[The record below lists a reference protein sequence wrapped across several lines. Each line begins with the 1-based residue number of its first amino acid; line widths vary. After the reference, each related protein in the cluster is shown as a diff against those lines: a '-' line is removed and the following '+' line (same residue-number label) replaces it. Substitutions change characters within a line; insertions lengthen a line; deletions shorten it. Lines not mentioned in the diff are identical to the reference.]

1 MTTILYHNNEVLA
14 DSKALELISGA
25 GGAGMFVK
33 GKKIFSNDRIIV
45 TFFDKIPREETEEE
59 VLRLSEW
66 VFRYI
71 YGIISHSKK
80 LKGGKD
86 AFNQYLNRYIFNSIF
101 TNNIENLIRLKQGKY
116 KFGDEVNSV
125 ILIFTKNH
133 MLSIGSQTEVID
145 KYKDQD
151 KIGKGTGISLDAVLD
166 EDGDAVLIDN
176 PVNVGLYD
184 LDDID
189 YLFNGTGSTYITSS
203 IKLGMSPKQGFEL
216 AVMLDNVSSCSFT
229 GNKTMSHKTTNLKV
243 LKPFSKKELESIRK
257 LVIEGNE
264 K

>member
-33 GKKIFSNDRIIV
+33 GKKIFSNDKVIV

-71 YGIISHSKK
+71 YGIIFHSRK
-80 LKGGKD
+80 LKGNKD
-86 AFNQYLNRYIFNSIF
+86 AFNQYLNKYIFNSIF

-116 KFGDEVNSV
+116 KFGEEINSV

-133 MLSIGSQTEVID
+133 MLSIGNQTEVID

-151 KIGKGTGISLDAVLD
+151 KIGKGTGVSLDAVLD
-166 EDGDAVLIDN
+166 EDDHPILINN
-176 PVNVGLYD
+176 PVNLGLYD

-243 LKPFSKKELESIRK
+243 LKPFSKKDLENIRK
-257 LVIEGNE
+257 LVTEGTE

>member
-116 KFGDEVNSV
+116 KFSD
-125 ILIFTKNH
+125 
-133 MLSIGSQTEVID
+133 
-145 KYKDQD
+145 
-151 KIGKGTGISLDAVLD
+151 
-166 EDGDAVLIDN
+166 
-176 PVNVGLYD
+176 
-184 LDDID
+184 
-189 YLFNGTGSTYITSS
+189 
-203 IKLGMSPKQGFEL
+203 
-216 AVMLDNVSSCSFT
+216 
-229 GNKTMSHKTTNLKV
+229 
-243 LKPFSKKELESIRK
+243 
-257 LVIEGNE
+257 
-264 K
+264 

>member
-25 GGAGMFVK
+25 GGVGMFVK
-33 GKKIFSNDRIIV
+33 GKKIFSNDKIIV

-66 VFRYI
+66 IFRYI
-71 YGIISHSKK
+71 YGIVTHSKK
-80 LKGGKD
+80 LKGYKD
-86 AFNQYLNRYIFNSIF
+86 TFNRYLNRYIFNSIF
-101 TNNIENLIRLKQGKY
+101 NNNVENLIRLKQGKY

-125 ILIFTKNH
+125 ILIFAKNH
-133 MLSIGSQTEVID
+133 LLTIGDRTEVID

-151 KIGKGTGISLDAVLD
+151 KVGKGTGISLDAVLD
-166 EDGDAVLIDN
+166 EDGNTVLTDN
-176 PVNVGLYD
+176 PVNIGLYD

-189 YLFNGTGSTYITSS
+189 YIFNGTGSTYIIGS

-229 GNKTMSHKTTNLKV
+229 GNKTISHKTTNLKV
-243 LKPFSKKELESIRK
+243 LKPFSKKDLESIRK
-257 LVIEGNE
+257 LVIEGNV

>member
-33 GKKIFSNDRIIV
+33 GKKIFSNDKIIV

-66 VFRYI
+66 IFRYI
-71 YGIISHSKK
+71 YGIVTHSKK
-80 LKGGKD
+80 LKGDKD
-86 AFNQYLNRYIFNSIF
+86 TFNRYLNRYIFNSIF
-101 TNNIENLIRLKQGKY
+101 NNNVENLIRLKQGKY
-116 KFGDEVNSV
+116 KFGDEVNNV
-125 ILIFTKNH
+125 ILIFAKNH
-133 MLSIGSQTEVID
+133 LLTIGDRTEVID

-151 KIGKGTGISLDAVLD
+151 KVGKGTGISLDAVLD
-166 EDGDAVLIDN
+166 EDGNTVLTDN
-176 PVNVGLYD
+176 PVNIGLYD

-189 YLFNGTGSTYITSS
+189 YIFNGTGSTYITGS

-229 GNKTMSHKTTNLKV
+229 GNKTISHKTTNLKV
-243 LKPFSKKELESIRK
+243 LKPFSKKDLESIRK
-257 LVIEGNE
+257 LVIEGNV

>member
-33 GKKIFSNDRIIV
+33 GKKIFSNDKIIV

-80 LKGGKD
+80 LKGDND
-86 AFNQYLNRYIFNSIF
+86 AFKRYLNKFIFNSIF

-116 KFGDEVNSV
+116 KFGDEINSV

-133 MLSIGSQTEVID
+133 MLSIGSQIEVID
-145 KYKDQD
+145 KYKDEER
-151 KIGKGTGISLDAVLD
+151 IGKGVGISLDANLD
-166 EDGDAVLIDN
+166 EDGDTVLIDN
-176 PVNVGLYD
+176 PVNLGLYD
-184 LDDID
+184 LNDID

-243 LKPFSKKELESIRK
+243 LKPFRKKDLENIRK
-257 LVIEGNE
+257 LVIEGTE

>member
-1 MTTILYHNNEVLA
+1 MTTILYHENEVLA
-14 DSKALELISGA
+14 DTKALEIISGTS
-25 GGAGMFVK
+25 GAGMFVK
-33 GKKIFSNDRIIV
+33 GKKIFNNDKIIV

-66 VFRYI
+66 IFRYI

-80 LKGGKD
+80 LKGDKD
-86 AFNQYLNRYIFNSIF
+86 TFNRYLNRYIFNSIF

-116 KFGDEVNSV
+116 KFGDEVNSF

-133 MLSIGSQTEVID
+133 LLTIGNRTEVID

-151 KIGKGTGISLDAVLD
+151 KIGKGTGVSLDAVLD
-166 EDGDAVLIDN
+166 EDGNPILINN
-176 PVNVGLYD
+176 PVNLGLYD

-243 LKPFSKKELESIRK
+243 LKPFNKKDLENIRK
-257 LVIEGNE
+257 LVIEGTE

>member
-25 GGAGMFVK
+25 GRAGMFVK
-33 GKKIFSNDRIIV
+33 GKKIFSNDKVIV

-59 VLRLSEW
+59 VLRLAEW

-86 AFNQYLNRYIFNSIF
+86 AFNQYLNKYIFNSIF

-116 KFGDEVNSV
+116 KFGEEINSV

-133 MLSIGSQTEVID
+133 MLSIGNQTEVID

-151 KIGKGTGISLDAVLD
+151 KIGKGTVVSLDAVLD
-166 EDGDAVLIDN
+166 EDDN
-176 PVNVGLYD
+176 PILINIPVNLGLYD

-243 LKPFSKKELESIRK
+243 LKPFSKKDLENIHK
-257 LVIEGNE
+257 LVIEGTE

>member
-33 GKKIFSNDRIIV
+33 SKKIFSNDKIIV

-66 VFRYI
+66 IFRYI
-71 YGIISHSKK
+71 YGIVTHSKK
-80 LKGGKD
+80 LKGDKD
-86 AFNQYLNRYIFNSIF
+86 TFNRYLNRYIFNSIF
-101 TNNIENLIRLKQGKY
+101 NNNVENLIRLKQGKY

-125 ILIFTKNH
+125 ILIFAKNH
-133 MLSIGSQTEVID
+133 LLTIGDRTEVID

-151 KIGKGTGISLDAVLD
+151 KVGKGTGISLDAVLD
-166 EDGDAVLIDN
+166 EDGNTVLTDN
-176 PVNVGLYD
+176 PVNIGLYD

-189 YLFNGTGSTYITSS
+189 YIFNGTGSTYITGS

-229 GNKTMSHKTTNLKV
+229 GNKTISHKTTNLKV
-243 LKPFSKKELESIRK
+243 LKPFSKKDLESIRK
-257 LVIEGNE
+257 LVIEGNV

>member
-33 GKKIFSNDRIIV
+33 GKKIFSNDKVIV

-59 VLRLSEW
+59 VLRLAEW

-80 LKGGKD
+80 LKGDKN
-86 AFNQYLNRYIFNSIF
+86 AFNQYLNKYIFNSIF

-116 KFGDEVNSV
+116 KFGDEINSV

-133 MLSIGSQTEVID
+133 MLSIGS
-145 KYKDQD
+145 
-151 KIGKGTGISLDAVLD
+151 
-166 EDGDAVLIDN
+166 
-176 PVNVGLYD
+176 
-184 LDDID
+184 
-189 YLFNGTGSTYITSS
+189 
-203 IKLGMSPKQGFEL
+203 
-216 AVMLDNVSSCSFT
+216 
-229 GNKTMSHKTTNLKV
+229 
-243 LKPFSKKELESIRK
+243 
-257 LVIEGNE
+257 
-264 K
+264 